1 MHLEFRTFRPPPPIG
16 FGTFLMESEEC
27 EASIL
32 SGLRHG
38 YRMIDTAEAYAN
50 EEAVGSAIVAG
61 PVGYER
67 RR

>member
-1 MHLEFRTFRPPPPIG
+1 
-16 FGTFLMESEEC
+16 MESEEC

-50 EEAVGSAIVAG
+50 EEAVGNAIAKSG
-61 PVGYER
+61 SPTTSRPRHKGELPIL
-67 RR
+67 